1 MREIYK
7 DQYATV
13 MFEKFFSEKID
24 TTKVSK
30 NRALFNKLWY
40 NHLGLLLFK
49 SHMNPKTPRR
59 NETTANL
66 TQDRS
71 RRGKKSHIKKNKLHS
86 THRRIGS
93 YLYLIKG
100 IEEEY

>member
-7 DQYATV
+7 DQCATV

-24 TTKVSK
+24 TTKISK

-49 SHMNPKTPRR
+49 SHMNPKTPQR

-71 RRGKKSHIKKNKLHS
+71 RRKKKPYQK
-86 THRRIGS
+86 
-93 YLYLIKG
+93 
-100 IEEEY
+100 

>member
-1 MREIYK
+1 
-7 DQYATV
+7 

-24 TTKVSK
+24 TTKISK

-49 SHMNPKTPRR
+49 SNMNPKTPQR

-66 TQDRS
+66 T
-71 RRGKKSHIKKNKLHS
+71 
-86 THRRIGS
+86 
-93 YLYLIKG
+93 
-100 IEEEY
+100 